1 MKILKILA
9 AALIPAA
16 LLAGCASGGEQVADI
31 DPSDAVKAV
40 IAEVPITSGIE
51 NDESSLDIF
60 DSHIDADT
68 VESAA
73 FSLCAS
79 GAYPDAVAV
88 IKCKTSEDAAKAKE
102 ALQDR
107 LEDQIKLFT
116 DYTPAEMYKLE
127 GAKVYTK
134 GNYAIYIALSDNDKA
149 QEIIDGKLNG

>member
-9 AALIPAA
+9 AVLIPAA
-16 LLAGCASGGEQVADI
+16 LLTGCAGGSSVADI
-31 DPSDAVKAV
+31 DPSEAVKAV
-40 IAEVPITSGIE
+40 LAQVPITSAVE
-51 NDESSLDIF
+51 NDKSNLDIF

-73 FSLCAS
+73 FGLCGS

-88 IKCKTSEDAAKAKE
+88 IKCKTADGAAKAKE

-134 GNYAIYIALSDNDKA
+134 ENYAIYIALSDNDKA
-149 QEIIDGKLNG
+149 QEIIDGMLAG